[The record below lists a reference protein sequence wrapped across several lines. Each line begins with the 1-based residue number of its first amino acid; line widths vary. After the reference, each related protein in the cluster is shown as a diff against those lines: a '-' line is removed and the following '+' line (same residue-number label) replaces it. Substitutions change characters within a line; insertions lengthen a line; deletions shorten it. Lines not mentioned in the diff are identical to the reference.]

1 MRLVL
6 ISFLL
11 LTAPVF
17 VHAQAIPN
25 PNFRETAVIPYFHK
39 VNPDIVS
46 FQTFYKKVLDEQ
58 YTLLLIR
65 GGAPIPGWDSVSF
78 PMQHFWWNQD
88 DLLGLFLA
96 ETANPDRIWE
106 LAVLKSNYGTS
117 VVGVDR
123 ADSSSIVLWR
133 TVSDYGIRAEWLK
146 FFFDT
151 QSKQLIGRVRYS
163 PVAVGKILTLRD
175 GLYFVANMRERP
187 LVANWEAEGP
197 TLVTGTEAQQV
208 LDRVP
213 SYVRQLR
220 RTGTTVPFVSTWI
233 YPPPA
238 WEPENDD
245 LWNASGERFF
255 ISVGERH
262 GSRFLEGVAERIGGG
277 HELYPMPQSS
287 EEEYFR
293 ARPQKTAVGSIEEE
307 IGPYQVVGDRFWFG
321 KTFYDGEGISGV
333 GSVGYFD
340 LVQRKFVLFSP
351 PALAAWSSSALLVDG
366 DNVWVG
372 LLRRPEG
379 GDWSGGL
386 LQYDLASDST
396 KQYEIK
402 EIVLAIERWEDA
414 LYVGTSN
421 GIYVLRN
428 DQLQHFVI
436 ELGLNGEFQI
446 VTADL
451 PGER

>member
-25 PNFRETAVIPYFHK
+25 PNFRETAAIPFFHK
-39 VNPDIVS
+39 LNPNIVS

-146 FFFDT
+146 LFFDT

-187 LVANWEAEGP
+187 LVAN
-197 TLVTGTEAQQV
+197 
-208 LDRVP
+208 
-213 SYVRQLR
+213 
-220 RTGTTVPFVSTWI
+220 
-233 YPPPA
+233 
-238 WEPENDD
+238 
-245 LWNASGERFF
+245 
-255 ISVGERH
+255 
-262 GSRFLEGVAERIGGG
+262 
-277 HELYPMPQSS
+277 
-287 EEEYFR
+287 
-293 ARPQKTAVGSIEEE
+293 
-307 IGPYQVVGDRFWFG
+307 
-321 KTFYDGEGISGV
+321 
-333 GSVGYFD
+333 
-340 LVQRKFVLFSP
+340 
-351 PALAAWSSSALLVDG
+351 
-366 DNVWVG
+366 
-372 LLRRPEG
+372 
-379 GDWSGGL
+379 
-386 LQYDLASDST
+386 
-396 KQYEIK
+396 
-402 EIVLAIERWEDA
+402 
-414 LYVGTSN
+414 
-421 GIYVLRN
+421 
-428 DQLQHFVI
+428 
-436 ELGLNGEFQI
+436 
-446 VTADL
+446 
-451 PGER
+451 

>member
-1 MRLVL
+1 MWLVL
-6 ISFLL
+6 IRFLL
-11 LTAPVF
+11 LAAPVF

-25 PNFRETAVIPYFHK
+25 PNFRETATIPFFHK
-39 VNPDIVS
+39 INPNIVS

-65 GGAPIPGWDSVSF
+65 GGAPSEWSSVSY

-96 ETANPDRIWE
+96 ENANPDRIWE
-106 LAVLKSNYGTS
+106 LAVLNGELGDDE
-117 VVGVDR
+117 VGVAR

-133 TVSDYGIRAEWLK
+133 PESYYGIGAEWLK
-146 FFFDT
+146 LFFDT
-151 QSKQLIGRVRYS
+151 QSKQLIETVRYS
-163 PVAVGKILTLRD
+163 PVAVGKLLILED
-175 GLYFVANMRERP
+175 ELYLIANMRERP
-187 LVANWEAEGP
+187 LVVNWGAEGP
-197 TLVTGTEAQQV
+197 TLVTEAQQL

-213 SYVRQLR
+213 SYLQQLQR
-220 RTGTTVPFVSTWI
+220 HLPFVS
-233 YPPPA
+233 A
-238 WEPENDD
+238 WNSPDQDPRNDR
-245 LWNASGERFF
+245 LWKASGERF
-255 ISVGERH
+255 SVSIGERR
-262 GSRFLEGVAERIGGG
+262 GSRFLEGVAEHIRDG
-277 HELYPMPQSS
+277 HELYLMPQSS
-287 EEEYFR
+287 KEEYLR
-293 ARPQKTAVGSIEEE
+293 ARPQKTAVGLIEEE

-340 LVQRKFVLFSP
+340 LVQKKFVLFSP
-351 PALAAWSSSALLVDG
+351 PALAAWSSSALLVEG

-379 GDWSGGL
+379 RAWSGGL

-402 EIVLAIERWEDA
+402 EAVLAIERWKDA

-436 ELGLNGEFQI
+436 EPSRNGEFQI

-451 PGER
+451 PGEH